1 MEYVGGTN
9 QYLMTIHS
17 LEHSGR
23 VTLTARRVLQCFRVV
38 DVGYFVTGLALTVS
52 SADADIQNIDTIL
65 FGSILL
71 VFSFLSAIC
80 NALALHGVN
89 KEIRRYLLP
98 WLILYPWVIVLLVVA
113 VIHKMVDLV
122 DQVAVVLK
130 VTTMMMRDALTMMV
144 MVMVVLMMVM

>member
-52 SADADIQNIDTIL
+52 SVDADIQNIDTIL

-113 VIHKMVDLV
+113 VIHTLWATDFHLELY
-122 DQVAVVLK
+122 QVHN
-130 VTTMMMRDALTMMV
+130 RPDWQISRFFFF
-144 MVMVVLMMVM
+144 